1 MASIPESLIRLE
13 TPFLETS
20 SAPFSSNATTSTIL
34 QPDVIP
40 AGAQLPDVV
49 QVGHTQHDE
58 VQPEN
63 LFFPDEPMRFPDE
76 DEPMR
81 FPDEPMPSRRKQK
94 SALSKQEIKL
104 AYMEIGARR
113 SPRKHGFNNDEY
125 VL

>member
-1 MASIPESLIRLE
+1 MASIPESLIRLD

-49 QVGHTQHDE
+49 QVGQTQHDE

-63 LFFPDEPMRFPDE
+63 LFFP